1 MTASQFANLLHA
13 RRIGKGKYVA
23 KCPSHPDK
31 KPSLSIA
38 EGKRGVLVRCMSA
51 GCDTKDILEALGLS
65 YSDLFY
71 DKATP
76 AIRARL
82 SLQDHW
88 EGLERQL
95 GLAMWLEV
103 MERPAYWRAAQ
114 RRIGDE
120 LRRLRCRTEPLRVI
134 REQRGEQWQGM
145 NQRQKDAV
153 LEGIWHD
160 LQNMNGQTQRLK
172 P

>member
-1 MTASQFANLLHA
+1 MTTKDVVKVFNAK
-13 RRIGKGKYVA
+13 RISNRKWRAV
-23 KCPSHPDK
+23 CPIHGGRYSGP
-31 KPSLSIA
+31 LSIA
-38 EGKRGVLVRCMSA
+38 QGHSGVIIKCFG
-51 GCDTKDILEALGLS
+51 GCDTRDVLAAKGLTF
-65 YSDLFY
+65 SDLFEG
-71 DKATP
+71 KPTP

-82 SLQDHW
+82 SLQDRW

-145 NQRQKDAV
+145 NQRQKNAV

-160 LQNMNGQTQRLK
+160 LQNTNGQTQRLK